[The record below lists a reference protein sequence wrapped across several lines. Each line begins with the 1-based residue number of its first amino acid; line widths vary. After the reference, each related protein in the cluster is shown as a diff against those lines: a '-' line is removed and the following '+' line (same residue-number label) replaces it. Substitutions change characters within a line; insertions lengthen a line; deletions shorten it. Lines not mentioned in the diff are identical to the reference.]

1 MRTEDVT
8 DEECI
13 RHVLARF
20 IQLRDDKYFEEW
32 VQLFTEDGVF
42 EYGSNVLV
50 GWTIIREN
58 VEELLR
64 EDRGKHLCLNSV
76 IDVEGD
82 SARVSSDFVKVN
94 PGEEIGATSYEI
106 VVMGRYHDQFVKKN
120 GAWKI
125 ASRRVLF

>member
-1 MRTEDVT
+1 MT

-13 RHVLARF
+13 RQVLARF

-32 VQLFTEDGVF
+32 IQLFTEDGVF

-50 GWTIIREN
+50 GRTIIREN
-58 VEELLR
+58 VEALLH

-76 IDVEGD
+76 IDLEGD

-94 PGEEIGATSYEI
+94 PGEDSGSKSYEI
-106 VVMGRYHDQFVKKN
+106 VVMGRYHDQFVRKN